1 MNAFV
6 DQLKY
11 DDSRERDLWSVFKIM
26 GEFVEGFDRMGRVGP
41 CVSIFGSARLKED
54 SPYYQQAVKLS
65 EMITDLGFGV
75 ITGGGPGIM
84 EAGNRGA
91 RNKQGKSVGLC
102 INLPFEESAN
112 PYVDH
117 KYQIDFDYFFVR
129 KVMFVRYS
137 QGFIAMPGGFGT
149 LDEIFEAIT
158 LIQTQKIGKF
168 PIILVGKEFWSG
180 IVDWLQEVVFKM
192 ENNVSEDDFDL
203 FHIVDDPQ
211 EAVDIIDD
219 FYGKYLLSPN
229 FEF

>member
-41 CVSIFGSARLKED
+41 CVSIFGSARLNED

-91 RNKQGKSVGLC
+91 RNKHGKSIGVC
-102 INLPFEESAN
+102 INLPFEEAAN

-117 KYQIDFDYFFVR
+117 KYQIDFDYFFAR
-129 KVMFVRYS
+129 KVMFIKYAQSFVV
-137 QGFIAMPGGFGT
+137 FPGGFGT
-149 LDEIFEAIT
+149 LDELFESLT
-158 LIQTQKIGKF
+158 LIQTKKINRF
-168 PIILVGKEFWSG
+168 PVILIGTEFWG
-180 IVDWLQEVVFKM
+180 GLVDWIKQTLVANGTISPK
-192 ENNVSEDDFDL
+192 DLDL
-203 FHIVDDPQ
+203 FHLTDDLD
-211 EAVDIIDD
+211 EAVNIITS
-219 FYGKYLLSPN
+219 FYSDRAIKPN
-229 FEF
+229 F

>member
-41 CVSIFGSARLKED
+41 CVSIFGSARLNED

-91 RNKQGKSVGLC
+91 RNKHGKSIGVC
-102 INLPFEESAN
+102 INLPFEEAAN

-117 KYQIDFDYFFVR
+117 KYQIDFDYFFAR
-129 KVMFVRYS
+129 KVMFIKYAQSFVV
-137 QGFIAMPGGFGT
+137 FPGGFGT
-149 LDEIFEAIT
+149 LDELFEALT
-158 LIQTQKIGKF
+158 LIQTKKINRF
-168 PIILVGKEFWSG
+168 PVILIGTEFWG
-180 IVDWLQEVVFKM
+180 GLVDWIKQTLVANGTISPK
-192 ENNVSEDDFDL
+192 DLDL
-203 FHIVDDPQ
+203 FHLTDNLDEV
-211 EAVDIIDD
+211 VNIITS
-219 FYGKYLLSPN
+219 FYSDRAIKPN
-229 FEF
+229 F

>member
-54 SPYYQQAVKLS
+54 SPYYQQAVRLS

-91 RNKQGKSVGLC
+91 KNKQGKSVGLC
-102 INLPFEESAN
+102 INLPFEEAAN

-117 KYQIDFDYFFVR
+117 KYQVDFDYFFAR
-129 KVMFVRYS
+129 KVMFIKYAQSFVV
-137 QGFIAMPGGFGT
+137 FPGGFGT
-149 LDEIFEAIT
+149 LDELFESLT
-158 LIQTQKIGKF
+158 LIQTKKINRF
-168 PIILVGKEFWSG
+168 PVILIGSEFWGGLVEWIKSTLVGNGTISPK
-180 IVDWLQEVVFKM
+180 DL
-192 ENNVSEDDFDL
+192 DL
-203 FHIVDDPQ
+203 FHVTDDLD
-211 EAVDIIDD
+211 EAVNIITS
-219 FYGKYLLSPN
+219 FYSDRAIKPN
-229 FEF
+229 F

>member
-117 KYQIDFDYFFVR
+117 KYQIDFDYFFAR
-129 KVMFVRYS
+129 KVMFIKYAQSFVV
-137 QGFIAMPGGFGT
+137 FPGGFGT
-149 LDEIFEAIT
+149 LDELFESLT
-158 LIQTQKIGKF
+158 LIQTQKINRF
-168 PIILVGKEFWSG
+168 PVILIGTEFWG
-180 IVDWLQEVVFKM
+180 GLVEWIKQTL
-192 ENNVSEDDFDL
+192 VSNGTISPKDLDL
-203 FHIVDDPQ
+203 FQVTDDLD
-211 EAVDIIDD
+211 EAVNIITS
-219 FYGKYLLSPN
+219 FYSDRAIKPN
-229 FEF
+229 F

>member
-41 CVSIFGSARLKED
+41 CVSIFGSARLNED

-91 RNKQGKSVGLC
+91 RNKHGKSIGVC
-102 INLPFEESAN
+102 INLPFEEVAN

-117 KYQIDFDYFFVR
+117 KYQIDFDYFFAR
-129 KVMFVRYS
+129 KVMFIKYAQSFVV
-137 QGFIAMPGGFGT
+137 FPGGFGT
-149 LDEIFEAIT
+149 LDELFESLT
-158 LIQTQKIGKF
+158 LIQTKKINRF
-168 PIILVGKEFWSG
+168 PVILIGTEFWG
-180 IVDWLQEVVFKM
+180 GLVDWIKQTLVANGTISPK
-192 ENNVSEDDFDL
+192 DLDL
-203 FHIVDDPQ
+203 FHLTDDLD
-211 EAVDIIDD
+211 EAVNIITS
-219 FYGKYLLSPN
+219 FYSDRAIKPN
-229 FEF
+229 F

>member
-54 SPYYQQAVKLS
+54 NPYYQQAVQLS

-91 RNKQGKSVGLC
+91 RNRKGKSIGLC
-102 INLPFEESAN
+102 INLPFEEQAN

-117 KYQIDFDYFFVR
+117 KYQIDFDYFFAR
-129 KVMFVRYS
+129 KVMFIKYAQSFVV
-137 QGFIAMPGGFGT
+137 FPGGFGT
-149 LDEIFEAIT
+149 LDELFESLT
-158 LIQTQKIGKF
+158 LIQTKKINRF
-168 PIILVGKEFWSG
+168 PVILIGTVFWGGLVHWIKDTLVKNGTISPG
-180 IVDWLQEVVFKM
+180 DM
-192 ENNVSEDDFDL
+192 DL
-203 FHIVDDPQ
+203 FHVTDDLN
-211 EAVDIIDD
+211 EAVNIITR
-219 FYGKYLLSPN
+219 FYSDRAIHPN
-229 FEF
+229 F

>member
-41 CVSIFGSARLKED
+41 CVSIFGSARLNED

-91 RNKQGKSVGLC
+91 RNKHGKSIGVC
-102 INLPFEESAN
+102 INLPFEEAAN

-117 KYQIDFDYFFVR
+117 KYQIDFDYFFAR
-129 KVMFVRYS
+129 KVMFIKYAQSFVV
-137 QGFIAMPGGFGT
+137 FPGGFGT
-149 LDEIFEAIT
+149 LDELFESLT
-158 LIQTQKIGKF
+158 LIQTKKINRF
-168 PIILVGKEFWSG
+168 PVILIGTEFWG
-180 IVDWLQEVVFKM
+180 GLVEWIKQTL
-192 ENNVSEDDFDL
+192 VSNGTISPKDLDL
-203 FHIVDDPQ
+203 FHVTDDLD
-211 EAVDIIDD
+211 EAVNIITS
-219 FYGKYLLSPN
+219 FYSDRAIKPN
-229 FEF
+229 F

>member
-41 CVSIFGSARLKED
+41 CVSIFGSARLNED
-54 SPYYQQAVKLS
+54 NPYYQQAVRLS

-91 RNKQGKSVGLC
+91 RNRKGKSVGLC
-102 INLPFEESAN
+102 INLPFEEQAN

-117 KYQIDFDYFFVR
+117 KYQIDFDYFFAR
-129 KVMFVRYS
+129 KVMFIKYAQSFVV
-137 QGFIAMPGGFGT
+137 FPGGFGT
-149 LDEIFEAIT
+149 LDELFESLT
-158 LIQTQKIGKF
+158 LIQTKKINRF
-168 PIILVGKEFWSG
+168 PVILIGTEFWG
-180 IVDWLQEVVFKM
+180 GLVDWIKDTLVKNGTISPGDM
-192 ENNVSEDDFDL
+192 DL
-203 FHIVDDPQ
+203 FRVTDDLN
-211 EAVDIIDD
+211 EAVNIITS
-219 FYGKYLLSPN
+219 FYSDRTIHPN
-229 FEF
+229 F